1 MSLTKFSTSSKT
13 TTSSSSPLGARTLA
27 TSEALRLASVAFEN
41 GRLVARFVNG
51 SSVSVAL
58 TRYPRLQKATTAQRN
73 KWRLVGKGFGIH
85 WESLDEDL
93 SVENLLFASAKA
105 AQ

>member
-1 MSLTKFSTSSKT
+1 MSLTKFSTSSKNT
-13 TTSSSSPLGARTLA
+13 KPSSSLAGGRASA
-27 TSEALRLASVAFEN
+27 TSEVLRLTRVTFEN
-41 GRLVARFVNG
+41 NALVAHFING

-58 TRYPRLQKATTAQRN
+58 TRYPSLQKATTAQRN
-73 KWRLVGKGFGIH
+73 QWRLVGKGFGIH

-105 AQ
+105 AR